1 MSRPAQDF
9 AKDPAIAVVCSFLV
23 CGLGHVYVGDYA
35 KGFALMIVYG
45 IAWLLTGILIG
56 FLLVP
61 VLWVYGLW
69 SAHHDAVEH
78 NERLAR
84 GGDELRVA

>member
-1 MSRPAQDF
+1 MSSPTTF
-9 AKDPAIAVVCSFLV
+9 PKDPAIAVVCSFIV

-35 KGFALMIVYG
+35 KGFALMIAYG
-45 IAWLLTGILIG
+45 LAWVLTGILIG
-56 FLLVP
+56 FLIVP
-61 VLWVYGLW
+61 VLWIYGLW

-84 GGDELRVA
+84 AGEALAT